1 MIDNPDDKQ
10 YPNKVYNV
18 GLINRAKAREYI
30 LDLCSK
36 LKPQYTRISPEFL
49 SGDRTRNKNSYKRKN
64 CFLRK
69 QKENV
74 KVNIMADS

>member
-1 MIDNPDDKQ
+1 MIDNPHDTQ

-36 LKPQYTRISPEFL
+36 LKPQYTRISPDFL
-49 SGDRTRNKNSYKRKN
+49 AEIEQEIKTVI
-64 CFLRK
+64 
-69 QKENV
+69 KE
-74 KVNIMADS
+74 KVVFCESKKKTLK